1 MKIESFSVKGFK
13 ALNNVTFEPG
23 NVNVFI
29 GANGAGKSTILEAI
43 GVLSAA
49 MTDRVDNSSLD
60 RKGIRLST
68 PSLYKSSFKD
78 TKKSPT
84 VCFQMQWT
92 DGNDRITYDVNL
104 NNPTDD
110 AAWRYHSEALYRNE
124 KKMWGRS
131 GNSQIQYDDRVGM
144 LMLAQEEQLGII
156 KPSAEQLKNYAI
168 YQPSTPI
175 LRGISPDKYQST
187 PLGLCGGRLAEAI
200 EELLCQDEDG
210 DVKFGE
216 LYIDEVLELVD
227 WAANFSVAAPK
238 KSSINSA
245 VPTSRRVI
253 EFQDKFM
260 REKDRFTAYD
270 ASEGSLYVLFLLC
283 LAMHEKSPSIFAVDN
298 FDQAM
303 NPRLARAT
311 TRLFCEI
318 IKKQNKTAFITT
330 HNPLVL
336 DGLKLD
342 DPAIR
347 LFTVERSKKDGSA
360 QIKRIEVSEDL
371 INLDQ
376 PLSRLWING
385 RLGGVPNLL

>member
-1 MKIESFSVKGFK
+1 
-13 ALNNVTFEPG
+13 
-23 NVNVFI
+23 
-29 GANGAGKSTILEAI
+29 
-43 GVLSAA
+43 
-49 MTDRVDNSSLD
+49 
-60 RKGIRLST
+60 
-68 PSLYKSSFKD
+68 
-78 TKKSPT
+78 
-84 VCFQMQWT
+84 
-92 DGNDRITYDVNL
+92 
-104 NNPTDD
+104 
-110 AAWRYHSEALYRNE
+110 
-124 KKMWGRS
+124 
-131 GNSQIQYDDRVGM
+131 
-144 LMLAQEEQLGII
+144 
-156 KPSAEQLKNYAI
+156 
-168 YQPSTPI
+168 
-175 LRGISPDKYQST
+175 
-187 PLGLCGGRLAEAI
+187 
-200 EELLCQDEDG
+200 
-210 DVKFGE
+210 
-216 LYIDEVLELVD
+216 
-227 WAANFSVAAPK
+227 
-238 KSSINSA
+238 
-245 VPTSRRVI
+245 
-253 EFQDKFM
+253 M